1 MLEATKKIW
10 HNGNLVDWAD
20 AHVHVLAHALHYG
33 TSVFEGIRCYET
45 PEGPAI
51 FRARE
56 HVRRL
61 FDSAKL
67 YRMDDFGFSPEQLVD
82 ALREVVRVNEMKA
95 CYLRPLVFRGYG
107 DLHVL
112 PFKCPVEAYI
122 ACWPW
127 GRYLGPEAIE
137 QGVDVC
143 VSSWS
148 RMAPNTLP
156 AMAKAAANYM
166 NSQLILMEAV
176 QNGYTEGIALDSA
189 GFVSEGSGENI
200 FLVRDGQL
208 YTPPLAASVLPG
220 ITRDTVIQL
229 AAEMGLAVAE
239 QNIPREW
246 LYLADELFFSG
257 TAAEIS
263 PIRSVDR
270 IPIGAG
276 ARGPITKQLQS
287 AFTAV
292 FESGGS
298 GHPEW
303 LTFV

>member
-1 MLEATKKIW
+1 MIEATKKIW
-10 HNGNLVDWAD
+10 HNGNLVDWED
-20 AHVHVLAHALHYG
+20 AHVHVLVHALHYG

-45 PEGPAI
+45 PAGAAI

-67 YRMDDFGFSPEQLVD
+67 YRMDDFAFSPEQLVD
-82 ALREVVRVNEMKA
+82 ALREVVRVNELKS

-112 PFKCPVEAYI
+112 PYKCPVEAYI

-137 QGVDVC
+137 KGVDVC

-176 QNGYTEGIALDSA
+176 QNGYTEGIALDPA

-200 FLVRDGQL
+200 FLVRDGKI
-208 YTPPLAASVLPG
+208 YTPPLGASVLPG

-229 AAEMGLAVAE
+229 AGGMGLPVVE

-246 LYLADELFFSG
+246 LYIADELFFSG

-276 ARGPITKQLQS
+276 ERGPITKQLQS

-292 FESGGS
+292 IESGG
-298 GHPEW
+298 GDHPEW

>member
-1 MLEATKKIW
+1 MEATKSIW
-10 HNGNLVDWAD
+10 HNGELIDWNEAK
-20 AHVHVLAHALHYG
+20 VHVLSHALHYG
-33 TSVFEGIRCYET
+33 TSVFEGIRCYDT
-45 PEGPAI
+45 SAGPAI
-51 FRARE
+51 FRCRE

-61 FDSAKL
+61 FDSAKIFRL
-67 YRMDDFGFSPEQLVD
+67 DDVGFSPEELVD
-82 ALREVVRVNEMKA
+82 AMREVVRVNGVKA
-95 CYLRPLVFRGYG
+95 CYLRPVIFRGYG
-107 DLHVL
+107 SLHVL
-112 PFKCPVEAYI
+112 PFDCPIESYI

-127 GRYLGPEAIE
+127 GQYLGPEALE
-137 QGVDVC
+137 KGVDVC

-176 QNGYTEGIALDSA
+176 QNGYTEGIALDSN
-189 GFVSEGSGENI
+189 GFVSEGSGENV
-200 FLVRDGQL
+200 FVVRDGVIR
-208 YTPPLAASVLPG
+208 TPPPGASVLPG

-229 AAEMGLAVAE
+229 AAEFGIPLVE
-239 QNIPREW
+239 QHIPREA

-270 IPIGAG
+270 IQIGNG
-276 ARGPITKQLQS
+276 ARGPVTEQLQS
-287 AFTAV
+287 AFMNV
-292 FESGGS
+292 IESGGG